1 MIQDLQSVWTALL
14 EVEQSEDLYRWR
26 VGRVYLWPLLRDRLL
41 REIAEQSGLIEKRIE
56 PAKASKQDLSWQ
68 ASWPSVPSLAAKTLV
83 IPFLRRDAAGRD
95 QFSARFV
102 DAFEDSVAVMSVGYA
117 DLGKPTPQLEDIEAF
132 VRGRYRN
139 RAKVEVALSLRP
151 WHNAKYERVMKS
163 IEARIGQF
171 GARYAKFPKWLL
183 VDFVAQELGYR
194 DLFRASGTEKL
205 IYVNAWRR
213 GLIAGAKAAGV
224 SVIEPQH
231 GAISKLHPL
240 LSWPKSASPAYLPDV
255 FLAWGQHWVD
265 ACGLPDNVATAII
278 GAPDAFAEVR
288 GQLEAGRLPKH
299 GDRVVIASQVHQTQ
313 AILEFATR
321 AASENPDLEIVVK
334 PHPQEDPELIAASL
348 AKAPK
353 NLTALD
359 SSEPLLPLMAG
370 AAAVVGV
377 YSTALFE
384 AAALGVPVGVLK
396 LTGWQHA
403 AVLIERGDALAL
415 TDRLPKELL
424 DLKQNP
430 DSASY
435 YFASALPANTAGLSA
450 LRQLIKEVTD
460 TDNDR

>member
-41 REIAEQSGLIEKRIE
+41 REIAEQSGLIEKRVE
-56 PAKASKQDLSWQ
+56 PAKASKIDLTWQ
-68 ASWPSVPSLAAKTLV
+68 ESWPNVASLGAKTMV

-95 QFSARFV
+95 QFSAKFV
-102 DAFEDSVAVMSVGYA
+102 EAFEDSVAVMSVGHS
-117 DLGKPTPQLEDIEAF
+117 DLAKPTPQLEDIEAF
-132 VRGRYRN
+132 IRGRYRN

-151 WHNAKYERVMKS
+151 WHSAKYARVMKS
-163 IEARIGQF
+163 IEARLGQF

-194 DLFRASGTEKL
+194 DLFRVSGTQQL

-224 SVIEPQH
+224 KVIEPQH

-240 LSWPKSASPAYLPDV
+240 LSWPKSANPAYLPDA

-265 ACGLPDNVATAII
+265 ACGLPDNVSAAII

-288 GQLEAGRLPKH
+288 QQLESGRLPKH
-299 GDRVVIASQVHQTQ
+299 HNRVVIASQVHQTR
-313 AILEFATR
+313 AILEFAIR
-321 AASENPDLEIVVK
+321 AATEQPQLEFVLK
-334 PHPQEDPELIAASL
+334 PHPQEDSALIAATL
-348 AKAPK
+348 TAAPK
-353 NLTALD
+353 NLVALD
-359 SSEPLLPLMAG
+359 ASEPLLPLMAG
-370 AAAVVGV
+370 SAAVIGV

-384 AAALGVPVGVLK
+384 AAALGIPVGVLQ
-396 LTGWQHA
+396 LAGWQHA

-415 TDRLPKELL
+415 TDSMPKELL
-424 DLKQNP
+424 ELKQNP
-430 DSASY
+430 NSASY

-460 TDNDR
+460 TENDR

>member
-41 REIAEQSGLIEKRIE
+41 REIAEQSGLIEKRVE
-56 PAKASKQDLSWQ
+56 PAKASKQDPSWQ
-68 ASWPSVPSLAAKTLV
+68 ASWPNVPSLAAKTMV

-102 DAFEDSVAVMSVGYA
+102 DAFEDSVAVMSVGHA
-117 DLGKPTPQLEDIEAF
+117 DLGKPTPQLEDIEVF

-151 WHNAKYERVMKS
+151 WHNAKYARVMKS

-194 DLFRASGTEKL
+194 DLFRSCGTERL

-265 ACGLPDNVATAII
+265 SCGLPDNVAAAII

-288 GQLEAGRLPKH
+288 AQLEAGRLPKR
-299 GDRVVIASQVHQTQ
+299 GNRVVIASQVHQTQ
-313 AILEFATR
+313 AILEFAR
-321 AASENPDLEIVVK
+321 LAASENPDLEIVLK

-348 AKAPK
+348 AGAPK

-359 SSEPLLPLMAG
+359 ASEPLLTLMAS

-384 AAALGVPVGVLK
+384 AAALGVPVGVLQ

-435 YFASALPANTAGLSA
+435 YFASALTANNAGLSA
-450 LRQLIKEVTD
+450 LRQLIKEVTE
-460 TDNDR
+460 TENDR